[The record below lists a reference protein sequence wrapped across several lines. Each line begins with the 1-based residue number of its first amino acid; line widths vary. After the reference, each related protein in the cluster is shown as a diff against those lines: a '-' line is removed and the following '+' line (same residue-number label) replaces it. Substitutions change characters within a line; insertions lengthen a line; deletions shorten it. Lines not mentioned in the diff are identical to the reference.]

1 MKFKTKIILS
11 YLVLFGLSAGMLL
24 TVFFSYGIKGEERY
38 LLGWFESETAHVLNS
53 LDRFFFERI
62 SDLSLLSTDAVIT
75 SAYADRES
83 ITKRLT
89 EYRDKYKVY
98 ESLTLYD
105 AHRMVLADTSNLDIG
120 RPAGLPVSFQ
130 RALAG
135 TSQLIDFTF
144 SEVQGRVMLTIFE
157 PVRDERGQPGQ
168 VLAARIPIERVY
180 DLVREF
186 HLGLIPVKVRLEL
199 ISTEGRILYS
209 SFDKKS
215 IYSMAQDVETIQS
228 VVAEL
233 KEGRSSIRVLDKP
246 DRITVVAANKGYR
259 GYGGNIPV
267 IRAVAFKDS
276 LLGEIKRRTMV
287 MLLMFAVMLLLS
299 IWLIWQLARGLGRP
313 LDDLAKRAK
322 ALGRGDFAAMD
333 GLPVRDD
340 EFGVLTDNFKMMADD
355 LRRSLAEV
363 NLKSLNLEQ
372 EVEER
377 RRVEV
382 SLEGERRRFFAILNN
397 LPGFVCLVGPD
408 YSIRF
413 SNLYFKNLLGGPEKK
428 TCHELFYNQSQPC
441 RTCVAAGVLQ
451 NLKPETWEWAGPD
464 GLIFQVYAYP
474 FMDIDGSPLI
484 LKLGMDITERKKA
497 EEALRQREEELRFS
511 EEKYRTLF
519 DAESDSI
526 FLTEQGTGQIID
538 ANRTISQMY
547 GYSPEE
553 LIGRPNT
560 VISAQPDKTVEY
572 NQNPVNHVPLRYHLK
587 KDGVVFPVEIT
598 ANTLTLGGRK
608 VVIAAVRDITD
619 RLRAEQLIAASLK
632 EKEVLLKEI
641 HHRVKNNLLVIAG
654 LLDMQCE
661 YSPDPQI
668 RNILGETKG
677 RVRSMA
683 LIHERLYSSPNLAYV
698 DFKEYISSLTNTLFK
713 SYGIRPGKITLKTEI
728 ADISIGIDTATPCGL
743 VLNELI
749 SNCLKHAFPDDRQG
763 EIRVTLCSRGQSGMD
778 LIVGDN
784 GVGMPQELNLR
795 NISTLGWELITGLVS
810 HQLGGEVEVKRDG
823 GTEVIIKINRIR

>member
-11 YLVLFGLSAGMLL
+11 YLVLFGLSAGTLL
-24 TVFFSYGIKGEERY
+24 TVFFSYGIKGEQRY
-38 LLGWFESETAHVLNS
+38 LLGWFEAETAHVLNS
-53 LDRFFFERI
+53 LDSFFFERI
-62 SDLSLLSTDAVIT
+62 SDLSLLATDAAIT
-75 SAYADRES
+75 AANADRES

-89 EYRDKYKVY
+89 EYRDRYKAY
-98 ESLTLYD
+98 EGLTLYD
-105 AHRMVLADTSNLDIG
+105 AHRTVLADTNNLDIG
-120 RPAGLPVSFQ
+120 RTAVLPASYQ

-135 TSQLIDFTF
+135 TSQLIEFTY
-144 SEVQGRVMLTIFE
+144 SEAQGRVILTIFE
-157 PVRDERGQPGQ
+157 PVRDERGQPRQ

-186 HLGLIPVKVRLEL
+186 HMGWIPVKVRLEL
-199 ISTEGRILYS
+199 ISSEGRILYS

-215 IYSMAQDVETIQS
+215 IYSMAQDVDTIQS
-228 VVAEL
+228 IVAEL
-233 KEGRSSIRVLDKP
+233 KEGRSKIRVLDKP

-259 GYGGNIPV
+259 EYGGNISV

-276 LLGEIKRRTMV
+276 LLAEIQKRTMV
-287 MLLMFAVMLLLS
+287 MLVMFAVMLVLS
-299 IWLIWQLARGLGRP
+299 TWLIWQLARGLGRP
-313 LDDLAKRAK
+313 LDDLAKRTK
-322 ALGRGDFAAMD
+322 ALGRGDFTAMA
-333 GLPVRDD
+333 GIPVRND

-363 NLKSLNLEQ
+363 NLKSLTLEQ

-377 RRVEV
+377 RRIEV

-408 YSIRF
+408 HLIKF
-413 SNLYFKNLLGGPEKK
+413 SNQYLKNLLGGQGQE
-428 TCHELFYNQSQPC
+428 TCHELFFNRSQPC
-441 RTCVAAGVLQ
+441 RTCAAAGVLQ
-451 NLKPETWEWAGPD
+451 NLKAETWEWAGPD

-474 FMDIDGSPLI
+474 FMDNDGSPLT
-484 LKLGMDITERKKA
+484 LKLGIDITERKRA
-497 EEALRQREEELRFS
+497 EEALRQREEELGFS

-519 DAESDSI
+519 NAESDSV
-526 FLTEQGTGQIID
+526 FLIEQGTGEIID
-538 ANRTISQMY
+538 VNRTISQMY

-560 VISAQPDKTVEY
+560 VISAEPDKTVEY

-587 KDGVVFPVEIT
+587 KDGNVFPVEIT
-598 ANTLTLGGRK
+598 ANTLTLRGRK

-619 RLRAEQLIAASLK
+619 RLRGERLIEASLK

-668 RNILGETKG
+668 RNILRETKG

-698 DFKEYISSLTNTLFK
+698 DFKEYIGSLTSTLFT
-713 SYGIRPGKITLKTEI
+713 SYGIRPGKIALKTEI
-728 ADISIGIDTATPCGL
+728 ANISIGIDLAIPCGL

-749 SNCLKHAFPDDRQG
+749 SNCLKHAFPGDRKG
-763 EIRVTLCSRGQSGMD
+763 EIRVSLCPRGQDGMD
-778 LIVGDN
+778 LIVADN
-784 GVGMPQELNLR
+784 GVGMPREMNLR
-795 NISTLGWELITGLVS
+795 KISSLGWELVTGLVS
-810 HQLGGEVEVKRDG
+810 HQLGGEVEIKRDG